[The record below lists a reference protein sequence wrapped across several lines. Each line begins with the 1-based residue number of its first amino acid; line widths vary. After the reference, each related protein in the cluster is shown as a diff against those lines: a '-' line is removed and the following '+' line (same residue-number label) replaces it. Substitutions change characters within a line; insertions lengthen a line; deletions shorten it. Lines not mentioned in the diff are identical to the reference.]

1 MYPVQNNVL
10 SIAIALILYFSLKT
24 QMSRKIYVNKSFFW
38 LLWSTIG
45 LLGLESV
52 IVIFNGVNGD
62 FVYYLLLITAILY
75 FTLTTIVAYLCV
87 LYFEL
92 EINQNTF
99 TFKRPYYLF
108 IGLVGAVFIVS
119 ILSIRANY
127 LYEINAS
134 NVFSYGSY
142 HYIYV
147 VATYGVAVYSI
158 LMSVQKA
165 RSIRGVEATSLILFI
180 ALPTIAV
187 IMQLIFSTYSL
198 VWNAIVVSLVIS
210 YIFVQVKVTSTDYLT
225 GLFNKREF
233 QYQLDKVKIGS
244 NKNEKV
250 YGILIDLDD
259 FKLINDAYG
268 HQEGD
273 IALIEVSSILQS
285 SVRRQ
290 DFVSRIGGDEFAII
304 LSSQTEEIVNQVIQR
319 IKENLLRFN
328 EDTSYKY
335 NLNFSYG
342 YDFYDEE
349 KFKTVLEFF
358 NHIDSKMY
366 SNKRKEQ

>member
-1 MYPVQNNVL
+1 MYPVQNNIL
-10 SIAIALILYFSLKT
+10 SIAISLILYFSLKT

-38 LLWSTIG
+38 LLGSTVV
-45 LLGLESV
+45 LLVLESI
-52 IVIFNGVNGD
+52 IVIFNGANGE
-62 FVYYLLLITAILY
+62 FAYLLLNTTAIIY
-75 FTLTTIVAYLCV
+75 FTFTAIVAYLCV

-92 EINQNTF
+92 EINQNIF
-99 TFKRPYYLF
+99 SFKKHYYMF
-108 IGLVGAVFIVS
+108 IGLVVAILVLALFS
-119 ILSIRANY
+119 IQGGY
-127 LYEINAS
+127 LYQVNTANE
-134 NVFSYGSY
+134 FSFGSH

-147 VATYGVAVYSI
+147 LTTYGVAVYSI
-158 LMSVQKA
+158 LLSMQKA
-165 RSIRGVEATSLILFI
+165 RTIRGVEVTPLILFI
-180 ALPTIAV
+180 CLPTIA
-187 IMQLIFSTYSL
+187 IMMQLVFNTYSL

-259 FKLINDAYG
+259 FKRINDAYG

-319 IKENLLRFN
+319 IKENILRFN

-342 YDFYDEE
+342 YDFYNEE